1 MVTLKKNEII
11 IVNVSDIKENEENP
25 RYITKEDFADL
36 VESIKGFPEMLEVKP
51 IVLDEDYIIL
61 GGNMRIKALKEA
73 GFKTVPVAI
82 ASGWS
87 KEQKKEFIIKDN
99 IHSGRWDTD
108 ILANDWNTDKLSEW
122 GLNIFTPED
131 INLGEFFEEE
141 EENETP
147 DTISKTI
154 VLTYSDDEY
163 LIIKEKL
170 SKVAST
176 PEEAIRILL
185 SKYKK

>member
-1 MVTLKKNEII
+1 MAILKKNEII

-25 RYITKEDFADL
+25 RYITKDDFADL
-36 VESIKGFPEMLEVKP
+36 VESIKGFPQMLEVKP
-51 IVLDEDYIIL
+51 IVLDENYIIL

-82 ASGWS
+82 ATGWS
-87 KEQKKEFIIKDN
+87 DEQKKEFIIKDN

-108 ILANDWNTDKLSEW
+108 ILANDWNTDKLASW

-141 EENETP
+141 EERNEPGTL
-147 DTISKTI
+147 SNTI
-154 VLTYSDDEY
+154 VLTYSDDECI
-163 LIIKEKL
+163 IIKDKL
-170 SKVAST
+170 SKIAST

-185 SKYKK
+185 SKPKK